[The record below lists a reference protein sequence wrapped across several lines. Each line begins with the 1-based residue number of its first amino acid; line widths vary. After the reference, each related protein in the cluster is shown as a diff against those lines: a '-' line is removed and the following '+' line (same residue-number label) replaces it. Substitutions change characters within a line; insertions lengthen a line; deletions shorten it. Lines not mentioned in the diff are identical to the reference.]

1 MSEYTTQPVRAELV
15 PAIWPSILPLIEKG
29 VDASR
34 GDRIAEDYFAVCAN
48 GSAQL
53 WLIGRDGA
61 VIGILIAEVVTYPRR
76 RVALVDLLAGEDL
89 MGWLPLI
96 NTRVER
102 WAELMGCS
110 AVQAGGRKGF
120 ERQSR
125 GLGYREIGRVV
136 EKELRHG

>member
-1 MSEYTTQPVRAELV
+1 MEYTTQPVPARLV
-15 PAIWPSILPLIEKG
+15 PEIWPAILPLIDKG

-48 GSAQL
+48 GQAQL
-53 WLIGRDGA
+53 WLIGRERA
-61 VIGILIAEVVTYPRR
+61 VIGILIAEVVVYPRR

-89 MGWLPLI
+89 MAWLPQI
-96 NTRVER
+96 NAEVER
-102 WAELMGCS
+102 WGIERGCT

-125 GLGYREIGRVV
+125 GLGYRPIGVVV
-136 EKELRHG
+136 EKDLAHV